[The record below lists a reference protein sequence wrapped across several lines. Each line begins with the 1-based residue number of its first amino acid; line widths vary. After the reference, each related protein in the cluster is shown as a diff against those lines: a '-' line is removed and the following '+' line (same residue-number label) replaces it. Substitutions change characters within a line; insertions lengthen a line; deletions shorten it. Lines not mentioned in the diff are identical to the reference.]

1 MDLRRTDLAME
12 ARELWQE
19 RAGQTA
25 QLPGVRA
32 EERKRAGMPV
42 TVVQVLDER
51 GEQALGKPRGTYVRR
66 SGKKGRISQLKV
78 PESRCRAVPVT
89 AHAPGGE
96 TAVLLRCR
104 TFFICL
110 GNRKAAVR
118 RTDSR

>member
-51 GEQALGKPRGTYVRR
+51 GIRYLT
-66 SGKKGRISQLKV
+66 
-78 PESRCRAVPVT
+78 
-89 AHAPGGE
+89 
-96 TAVLLRCR
+96 
-104 TFFICL
+104 
-110 GNRKAAVR
+110 
-118 RTDSR
+118 